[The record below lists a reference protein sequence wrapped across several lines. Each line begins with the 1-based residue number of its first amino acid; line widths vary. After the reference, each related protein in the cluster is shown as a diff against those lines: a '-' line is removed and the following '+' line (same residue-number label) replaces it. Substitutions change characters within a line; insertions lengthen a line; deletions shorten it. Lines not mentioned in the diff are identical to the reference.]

1 VSERRP
7 RVAVLDDDDDYFA
20 SLMEVLLRE
29 EGYRPERPPLVP
41 GAELADLLADH
52 GYDLAI
58 VDLRGV
64 AGNDLS
70 VIGRLRDDPRLARLP
85 ILVCSA
91 DITVL
96 RDNAPVLSVLPN
108 VAALEKPFRIDV
120 LVGVLERLL
129 HGATPIAPPARAP
142 ARATVEELQAWLE
155 RLGRAIR
162 WAALDAWGPDERPGQ
177 LRCVAAWG
185 ATERF
190 EPFTRVSRR
199 THLPFGGGLP
209 GRVWVSSRASWVE
222 DVARDLNFPRQ
233 QVARR
238 VGLVSAAAAPVLD
251 AGATIGVVAAY
262 TTMRRSR
269 DAAVVDEL
277 VDAAGGAVGL
287 FRSLADRS
295 S

>member
-7 RVAVLDDDDDYFA
+7 RVAVLDDDEDFA

-29 EGYRPERPPLVP
+29 EGYRPERPPLP
-41 GAELADLLADH
+41 SGADLANLLAGR

-58 VDLRGV
+58 IDLRGV
-64 AGNDLS
+64 AGDDLS
-70 VIGRLRDDPRLARLP
+70 VIERMRGDPRLERLP

-91 DITVL
+91 DIAVL
-96 RDNAPVLSVLPN
+96 RDNAPLLTALPN

-120 LVGVLERLL
+120 LAGVLERLL
-129 HGATPIAPPARAP
+129 DGATLTALPAGAPD
-142 ARATVEELQAWLE
+142 RATVEELQAWIE
-155 RLGRAIR
+155 RLGRTIR
-162 WAALDAWGPDERPGQ
+162 WAALDAWSPDERPGL
-177 LRCVAAWG
+177 LRCVAAWS
-185 ATERF
+185 ATEQF
-190 EPFTRVSRR
+190 EAFSSVSRR

-209 GRVWVSSRASWVE
+209 GRVWVSGRASWIE

-277 VDAAGGAVGL
+277 AAAAGGAVPL
-287 FRSLADRS
+287 FRSLADRAS
-295 S
+295 